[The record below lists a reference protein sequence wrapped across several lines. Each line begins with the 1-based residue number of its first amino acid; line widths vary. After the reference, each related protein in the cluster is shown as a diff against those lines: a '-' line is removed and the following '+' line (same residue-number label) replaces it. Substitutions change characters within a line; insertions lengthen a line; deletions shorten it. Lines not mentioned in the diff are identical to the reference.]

1 MIDHPKGNTSIQNG
15 EDVTLTVL
23 AAGPQPLAYRWMK
36 DGQEI
41 PDSNTDKLTIIS
53 FSSDNT
59 GCYSCNVIGG
69 QQSIESKPASLGLG
83 MNLLT

>member
-1 MIDHPKGNTSIQNG
+1 MIDHPKGNTSIQYG
-15 EDVTLTVL
+15 EDVILTVL
-23 AAGPQPLAYRWMK
+23 AVGLQPLAYRWIK

-41 PDSNTDKLTIIS
+41 PDSNTDKLTIVP

-59 GCYSCNVIGG
+59 GCYSCIVTGG
-69 QQSIESKPASLGLG
+69 QQSIESRPASLGLG